1 MNVQFESHWTY
12 CDGVNV
18 IIVTPFCLVFFLLIT
33 WFYYLFLTCFSYL
46 IFNLFV
52 TFYYFQMFLTWFPLF
67 VWWSSYSPC
76 ISSLFLALQVFKSW
90 NYQAIALE
98 LQFKIN
104 LEFFFL
110 YIFFNFMI
118 FLIFFAFHFFSF
130 MFFFFF
136 FTWKTFQF
144 FLFSKSFYFI
154 LFLNNISLFSLFDQK
169 LVWFYSIFIFIF
181 IK

>member
-76 ISSLFLALQVFKSW
+76 FSSLFLALQVFKSW

-110 YIFFNFMI
+110 CIFFSFMI
-118 FLIFFAFHFFSF
+118 FLICFCIS
-130 MFFFFF
+130 FFFFHVF
-136 FTWKTFQF
+136 L
-144 FLFSKSFYFI
+144 FLFSMKDIFNSFFFPKVFI
-154 LFLNNISLFSLFDQK
+154 LFYF
-169 LVWFYSIFIFIF
+169 
-181 IK
+181 